1 METKE
6 AIKQLE
12 SRIFQWKVEGSD
24 KIRKDK
30 LTLSSEEIG
39 LLIEDLTL
47 KNVQT
52 AEIEGLNKEIIEEQQ
67 KYQELF
73 NSFPNGYLTTD
84 EECRIK
90 EANLACAQILGVERD
105 LLVSK
110 NFGQFIA
117 PDSHSDFGIFYGDLL
132 RTAARQAR
140 EIFLKNNSGTII
152 RAQLSG
158 IAIIDAVKKSSICRM
173 AITTLDD
180 SARPAGSLAKVEIN
194 AELKEHICR
203 KIYSYMVKD
212 LNSSV
217 NNRQHA
223 GQPEME
229 SALTG

>member
-12 SRIFQWKVEGSD
+12 SRIFQWKIEGSD

-30 LTLSSEEIG
+30 LTLSSEDIC

-52 AEIEGLNKEIIEEQQ
+52 AEIEGLNKEIIGERQ

-73 NSFPNGYLTTD
+73 NSFPSGYLTTD

-105 LLVSK
+105 LLVSR

-132 RTAARQAR
+132 RTAARQTR
-140 EIFLKNNSGTII
+140 EVFLKNNS
-152 RAQLSG
+152 
-158 IAIIDAVKKSSICRM
+158 
-173 AITTLDD
+173 
-180 SARPAGSLAKVEIN
+180 
-194 AELKEHICR
+194 
-203 KIYSYMVKD
+203 
-212 LNSSV
+212 
-217 NNRQHA
+217 
-223 GQPEME
+223 
-229 SALTG
+229 